1 MLERSKRANLTVK
14 VDLSH
19 CASHTTK
26 YLESALRHVDRFKV
40 LSLENGDSSLLRALV
55 LKLPKSAPRLH
66 SLVISVYLSTFSET
80 FFERDS
86 VTCNLPEAML
96 CETENLHFVELRGC
110 NPSWDSQLFSSLSHL
125 KIEWVSRAAR
135 PTTKQFLE
143 MLRRMPNLESLELR
157 EAIPVERSGSVQET
171 VHLSGL
177 HSLSLSS
184 PSTEISN
191 LLRYITFPP
200 TTKVKI
206 VADANPISDLDFSE
220 MLSSLSSILASSD
233 KKRGKK
239 RGLDISGL
247 FIGGS
252 SNIYQGLHIQASSKL
267 ELQSDLYEGGLN
279 NPTIDLTFSYRESTE
294 SSEQFL
300 DSALSQIF
308 HAFPLDN
315 LGSLILSD
323 VTPSL
328 QILLDL
334 FGTMNHLES
343 MVLIGTSTHSL
354 LHALQGTPTL
364 EQPTPPVTSTLT
376 FPGLRSL
383 ALVYAVFDS
392 EDDDSGSPSIL
403 VDSLRDCLKQR
414 RKQGAELH
422 DLHLKECYYLYT
434 DDVDLFED
442 FVGEVHWDEIEQEHT
457 EEESEE
463 EDEDDVEFSDDFEPD
478 SDTDPYGWDY
488 YY

>member
-1 MLERSKRANLTVK
+1 MLERSKSANLTVK

-19 CASHTTK
+19 CASYTTK
-26 YLESALRHVDRFKV
+26 NLESAFHHVDRFKV
-40 LSLENGDSSLLRALV
+40 LSLENGDSTLLRALV
-55 LKLPKSAPRLH
+55 LKLPKSAPRLR
-66 SLVISVYLSTFSET
+66 SLVISVYMSTFSEP

-96 CETENLHFVELRGC
+96 CETENLHYVELKGC

-143 MLRRMPNLESLELR
+143 MLKRMPNLESMELH
-157 EAIPVERSGSVQET
+157 EAIPVECSGSVQET

-184 PSTEISN
+184 PSTEINN
-191 LLRYITFPP
+191 LLRSITFPP
-200 TTKVKI
+200 TTRVKI
-206 VADANPISDLDFSE
+206 VADATPISDLKFSG

-247 FIGGS
+247 FIRGS
-252 SNIYQGLHIQASSKL
+252 NNFHQSLHIQASSKL
-267 ELQSDLYEGGLN
+267 ELQSDLFERGLN
-279 NPTIDLTFSYRESTE
+279 NPTIDLNFSYRESTG
-294 SSEQFL
+294 SLEQFL
-300 DSALSQIF
+300 DSVLSQIF

-315 LGSLILSD
+315 LGLLILSD
-323 VTPSL
+323 VMPSL

-334 FGTMNHLES
+334 FGTLNHLES
-343 MVLIGTSTHSL
+343 MVLMGTSTNSL
-354 LHALQGTPTL
+354 LDALQGTPTL
-364 EQPTPPVTSTLT
+364 GQTTPPVTSNLT

-383 ALVYAVFDS
+383 ALVCAVFDS
-392 EDDDSGSPSIL
+392 EDDGSGSACIL

-414 RKQGAELH
+414 RGKGAELH
-422 DLHLKECYYLYT
+422 ELHLKDCYYLYL
-434 DDVDLFED
+434 DDVDLFKD
-442 FVGEVHWDEIEQEHT
+442 FVGEVHWDEIEQEQT

-463 EDEDDVEFSDDFEPD
+463 EDEDDMEFSDDFEAD
-478 SDTDPYGWDY
+478 SDADPYSWDY